1 MFAKQEKKQAMGARD
16 AKPANATD
24 DGGFLAGLGERV
36 RDARTRRGLT
46 RKALARDSAVSE
58 RYLAEL
64 EAGRG
69 NISVLLL
76 RQVAATLGLSLTD
89 LLQESAEQ
97 NLDLTLIHEFLQRLP
112 KQRLARVRAQLLRDF
127 GDKDAGRRERV
138 ALIGLR
144 GAGKSTLGEAL
155 ATELNVPFIELDREI
170 EREAG
175 TGLSEIFLLY
185 GQQGYR
191 RYEQR
196 CLEKIIEN
204 QPRCVIATGGSIVS
218 DPGTYDLLRASCL
231 TIWLKAKPEEHMSRV
246 MAQGDTRPMAGNAQA
261 MADLKRIL
269 QSRAALYGQADAV
282 VDTAG
287 RSVKQSL
294 KDLRRAMTA

>member
-1 MFAKQEKKQAMGARD
+1 MGARD
-16 AKPANATD
+16 PKPAHAD
-24 DGGFLAGLGERV
+24 ADESFLARLGAKV
-36 RDARTRRGLT
+36 RDARVRRGLT
-46 RKALARDSAVSE
+46 RKALARESAVSE

-76 RQVAATLGLSLTD
+76 RQVAGTLGLPLAE
-89 LLQESAEQ
+89 LLRESDGQALE
-97 NLDLTLIHEFLQRLP
+97 LTLIQEFLQRLP
-112 KQRLARVRAQLLRDF
+112 KQRLARVHAQLQRDY
-127 GDKDAGRRERV
+127 GGNPAGRSERI

-155 ATELNVPFIELDREI
+155 AAELNAPFIELDREI

-185 GQQGYR
+185 GQHGYR

-196 CLEKIIEN
+196 CLEKILEN
-204 QPRCVIATGGSIVS
+204 QARCIIATGGSIVS
-218 DPGTYDLLRASCL
+218 EPATYDLLRSSWF
-231 TIWLKAKPEEHMSRV
+231 TVWLKAKPEEHMARV
-246 MAQGDTRPMAGNAQA
+246 MAQGDTRPMAGNSQA

-287 RSVKQSL
+287 RSLKQSL
-294 KDLRRAMTA
+294 KDLKRAIAA

>member
-1 MFAKQEKKQAMGARD
+1 MGARE
-16 AKPANATD
+16 PAASTTS
-24 DGGFLAGLGERV
+24 GETEFLARLGKRV
-36 RDARTRRGLT
+36 RDARERRGVT
-46 RKALARDSAVSE
+46 RKALALESAVSE
-58 RYLAEL
+58 RHLAAL
-64 EAGRG
+64 EGGQG

-76 RQVAATLGLSLTD
+76 RQIAASLRLPLAE
-89 LLQESAEQ
+89 LLQENGEQ
-97 NLDLTLIHEFLQRLP
+97 ALELTLIVEFLQRLP
-112 KQRLARVRAQLLRDF
+112 KQRLARILSQLQREH
-127 GDKDAGRRERV
+127 GDSPARRSERI

-144 GAGKSTLGEAL
+144 GAGKSTLGQAL
-155 ATELNVPFIELDREI
+155 AAELGVPFIELDREV

-196 CLEKIIEN
+196 CLERIVES
-204 QPRCVIATGGSIVS
+204 QARCVIATGGSIVS
-218 DPGTYDLLRASCL
+218 DPATFDLLRSSCF
-231 TIWLKAKPEEHMSRV
+231 TVWLKAKPEEHMSRV

-269 QSRAALYGQADAV
+269 QGRAALYGQADAV

-287 RSVKQSL
+287 RNVKQSL
-294 KDLRRAMTA
+294 KDLRRAIAA

>member
-1 MFAKQEKKQAMGARD
+1 MGARD
-16 AKPANATD
+16 PKPANANGAAD
-24 DGGFLAGLGERV
+24 EDFLARLGERV
-36 RDARTRRGLT
+36 RDARVRRGLT
-46 RKALARDSAVSE
+46 RKTLARESAVSE

-76 RQVAATLGLSLTD
+76 RQVAGTLGLPLAE
-89 LLQESAEQ
+89 LLRENEDQALE
-97 NLDLTLIHEFLQRLP
+97 LTLIHEFLQRLP
-112 KQRLARVRAQLLRDF
+112 KQRLARVRAQLQRDY
-127 GDKDAGRRERV
+127 GGNPAARSERI

-155 ATELNVPFIELDREI
+155 ATELKVPFIELDREI

-196 CLEKIIEN
+196 CLEKILES
-204 QPRCVIATGGSIVS
+204 QSRCVMATGGSIVS
-218 DPGTYDLLRASCL
+218 EPGTYDLLRSSCF
-231 TIWLKAKPEEHMSRV
+231 TVWLKAKPAEHMSRV
-246 MAQGDTRPMAGNAQA
+246 TAQGDMRPMAGNAQA

-269 QSRAALYGQADAV
+269 QGRAALYGQADAV

-287 RSVKQSL
+287 RSAKQSL
-294 KDLRRAMTA
+294 KELKRVIAA

>member
-1 MFAKQEKKQAMGARD
+1 MGARE
-16 AKPANATD
+16 AKPLNSDADA
-24 DGGFLAGLGERV
+24 GGDFLARLGERV
-36 RDARTRRGLT
+36 RDARVRRGLT
-46 RKALARDSAVSE
+46 RKTLAVHSAVSE

-76 RQVAATLGLSLTD
+76 RQVAGTLGLSMAE
-89 LLQESAEQ
+89 LLRENADQALE
-97 NLDLTLIHEFLQRLP
+97 LTLINEFLQRLP
-112 KQRLARVRAQLLRDF
+112 KQRLARVRAQLQRDY
-127 GDKDAGRRERV
+127 GGNPSGRSDRI

-144 GAGKSTLGEAL
+144 GAGKSTLGAAL
-155 ATELNVPFIELDREI
+155 ATELKVPFIELDREI

-196 CLEKIIEN
+196 CLEKILES
-204 QPRCVIATGGSIVS
+204 QARCVIATGGSIVS
-218 DPGTYDLLRASCL
+218 EPGTYDLLRSSCF
-231 TIWLKAKPEEHMSRV
+231 TVWLKAKPEEHMSRV
-246 MAQGDTRPMAGNAQA
+246 MAQGDMRPMEGNTQA
-261 MADLKRIL
+261 MADLRRIL

-287 RSVKQSL
+287 SNMKKSL
-294 KDLRRAMTA
+294 KDLKRVITA

>member
-1 MFAKQEKKQAMGARD
+1 MGAREP
-16 AKPANATD
+16 KPAQSAAVA
-24 DGGFLAGLGERV
+24 DGEFLARLGGRV
-36 RDARTRRGLT
+36 RDARVRRGLT
-46 RKALARDSAVSE
+46 RKALARESAVSE

-76 RQVAATLGLSLTD
+76 RQVAGTLGLPLAE
-89 LLQESAEQ
+89 LLCENEDQA
-97 NLDLTLIHEFLQRLP
+97 LDLTLIHEFLERLP
-112 KQRLARVRAQLLRDF
+112 KQRLARVRAQLQRDF
-127 GDKDAGRRERV
+127 GGDPAAHSERI

-144 GAGKSTLGEAL
+144 GAGKSTLGKAL
-155 ATELNVPFIELDREI
+155 AAELGVPFIELDREI
-170 EREAG
+170 ESEAG
-175 TGLSEIFLLY
+175 ISLSEIFLLY

-196 CLEKIIEN
+196 CLEKILES
-204 QPRCVIATGGSIVS
+204 QARCVIATGGSIVS
-218 DPGTYDLLRASCL
+218 EPGTYDLLRSSCF
-231 TIWLKAKPEEHMSRV
+231 TVWLKAKPEEHMSRV
-246 MAQGDTRPMAGNAQA
+246 TAQGDTRPMAGNTQA

-287 RSVKQSL
+287 RSLKQSL
-294 KDLRRAMTA
+294 KDLRRAVAA